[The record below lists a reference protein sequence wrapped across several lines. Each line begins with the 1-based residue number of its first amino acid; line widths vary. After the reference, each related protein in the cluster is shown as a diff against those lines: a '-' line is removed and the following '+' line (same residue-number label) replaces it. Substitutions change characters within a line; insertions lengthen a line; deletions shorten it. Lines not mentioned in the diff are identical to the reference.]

1 MRGGNN
7 KDTGSFAVIVE
18 AKRNKTQQRTK
29 EQKNLLLLESTARK
43 TKNE

>member
-18 AKRNKTQQRTK
+18 AKRNK
-29 EQKNLLLLESTARK
+29 NS
-43 TKNE
+43 TKNKGAKKSPVT